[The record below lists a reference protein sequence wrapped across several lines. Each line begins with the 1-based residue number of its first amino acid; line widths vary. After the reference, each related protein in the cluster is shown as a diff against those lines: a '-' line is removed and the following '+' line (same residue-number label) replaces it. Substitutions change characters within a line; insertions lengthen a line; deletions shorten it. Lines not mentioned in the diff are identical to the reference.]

1 MPGQNPT
8 VPSPWPEHES
18 LQLANRPCLDK
29 SSQGFPLQKY
39 YKLFY
44 FASRILWV
52 TFEGN
57 VKRGAKALG
66 LAVCS
71 SEKGPGSRADDG
83 EKSQMK
89 LKGWDTG
96 TGKSEVSQ
104 ISDTPKALLKGSE
117 KS

>member
-1 MPGQNPT
+1 M
-8 VPSPWPEHES
+8 
-18 LQLANRPCLDK
+18 
-29 SSQGFPLQKY
+29 
-39 YKLFY
+39 
-44 FASRILWV
+44 
-52 TFEGN
+52 
-57 VKRGAKALG
+57 KRGAKALG